1 MLIRITTKPIIY
13 LKLKIMKLQCK
24 CSWSMLSI
32 NRNKNKLQ
40 VSLVAI
46 AIYVLP
52 LLGVNRL
59 NAQVIVPST
68 STEINYPNAPIN
80 PIVPSILSPVSVP
93 GLFCNAHRASVA
105 GFSGDAPGGGNY
117 IAETASWTEDNGLGW
132 EDGYF
137 TYGYTDNSGIYTPV
151 GTEFIAGAKHLSAAY
166 MEISGQSYIIVAYT
180 TRAPV
185 YNEFPIGSGI
195 WLISPYFQY
204 SQEYRI
210 YDWASPTS
218 AVSFAKRGRISSGVL
233 YPYPPS
239 HPLYLPPSDPL
250 YPACYED
257 FAYDGTIVMD
267 VNYDA
272 DKVAFAWTGN
282 GGGVQLTAG
291 TITPGNP
298 PMLNCNYAPL
308 PIAFYPSVN
317 PLDIAFRHDP
327 TIGASEDYI
336 HTLIFDG
343 INGYYV
349 TQFNYDYVFGTS
361 IFPIIAYDEATFSTS
376 AWYGPNIFH
385 KGHMKLDVPDI
396 SSERRWAYTW
406 TDGTHVF
413 LKRFMAPSSSS
424 TTGTSIVNVVNDGS
438 LNCSTKGMSRIANLN
453 AYKNEMPAIAYKKDT
468 STSILL
474 GWRTTATSDPMLSSS
489 GYDNWVS
496 VVLQEGASF
505 TAPPIV
511 VSDYDYLDVQ
521 NNSAVNAHQYLAMS
535 HHTSTTSDFLYNTF
549 TTDDGNVLLYHQN
562 HYTPVSSTWR
572 LAPKGST
579 VTQGLEQIKVGPNP
593 FAEELKIEL
602 NSKANISVHLTDIAG
617 KVLCRFKGT
626 PTEVN
631 QAMNNET
638 SRWVSGTYFLYVLT
652 DNGTQQVFKLTKQ

>member
-1 MLIRITTKPIIY
+1 
-13 LKLKIMKLQCK
+13 MKLQCK
-24 CSWSMLSI
+24 LSPKKLSI
-32 NRNKNKLQ
+32 NRTHNKLR
-40 VSLVAI
+40 VSLNIMVM
-46 AIYVLP
+46 YLLP
-52 LLGVNRL
+52 FFAMTQTK
-59 NAQVIVPST
+59 AQVIVPST
-68 STEINYPNAPIN
+68 TTEINYPNAPIN
-80 PIVPSILSPVSVP
+80 PIVPSAPSPESVP

-117 IAETASWTEDNGLGW
+117 IVETASWTEDNGLGW

-137 TYGYTDNSGIYTPV
+137 TYGYTDNSGVYTPV

-180 TRAPV
+180 TRARV
-185 YNEFPIGSGI
+185 YNEVPSGSGF
-195 WLISPYFQY
+195 WYPSSTFQY

-210 YDWASPTS
+210 YDWAGPTS
-218 AVSFAKRGRISSGVL
+218 AVSFAKRGRISSAVL

-239 HPLYLPPSDPL
+239 HPLYLSPSDPL

-257 FAYDGTIVMD
+257 FAFDGTIVMD
-267 VNYDA
+267 VNYTA

-298 PMLNCNYAPL
+298 PVLNCNYAPL
-308 PIAFYPSVN
+308 PIAFYPAQN

-327 TIGASEDYI
+327 TIGAKEDYI
-336 HTLIFDG
+336 HTLIYDG
-343 INGYYV
+343 VSGYFVNQASYNYV
-349 TQFNYDYVFGTS
+349 TSGSGFLSFK
-361 IFPIIAYDEATFSTS
+361 YDEGTLISG
-376 AWYGPNIFH
+376 AWYGVATGTTVR
-385 KGHMKLDVPDI
+385 GHMKLDVPDI

-406 TDGTHVF
+406 SDGTHII
-413 LKRFMAPSSSS
+413 LKRFMAPSATSA
-424 TTGTSIVNVVNDGS
+424 GTAIVHFVSDGS
-438 LNCSTKGMSRIANLN
+438 LNCSTKGYSRIADLN

-496 VVLQEGASF
+496 VVLQEGVSF

-521 NNSAVNAHQYLAMS
+521 NNSAVNAHRYLAMS

-579 VTQGLEQIKVGPNP
+579 VAQGVEQIKVGPNP

-602 NSKANISVHLTDIAG
+602 NNKANINVHLTDIAG
-617 KVLCRFKGT
+617 KVLYRFKGT